1 MKKILYIAV
10 TIASV
15 LLTGCNQDYLNI
27 DQHGV
32 QSQDLVYKNADDQ
45 TANSFITAAYFQY
58 YYAGIC
64 MVNYTYKGSN
74 ILMDCLGGDS
84 YNGSK
89 NADSP
94 LGWNPF
100 RDYTMSSQNSMIQ
113 AWWSNYYK
121 VMYMCNLIIDN
132 LPANE
137 VCSPSVKERVIAEAR
152 ALRSIVMMSTVQLW
166 GNPPLAD
173 HTLDGTEGNTPAAE
187 SWAFIYKELAEVAE
201 KLPQRADSADS
212 LPSADT

>member
-64 MVNYTYKGSN
+64 MVNYTYKVRTSLWIALEATHTTDPRTQTHLSVG
-74 ILMDCLGGDS
+74 ILS
-84 YNGSK
+84 
-89 NADSP
+89 
-94 LGWNPF
+94 
-100 RDYTMSSQNSMIQ
+100 
-113 AWWSNYYK
+113 
-121 VMYMCNLIIDN
+121 
-132 LPANE
+132 
-137 VCSPSVKERVIAEAR
+137 
-152 ALRSIVMMSTVQLW
+152 
-166 GNPPLAD
+166 
-173 HTLDGTEGNTPAAE
+173 GTIP
-187 SWAFIYKELAEVAE
+187 
-201 KLPQRADSADS
+201 
-212 LPSADT
+212 